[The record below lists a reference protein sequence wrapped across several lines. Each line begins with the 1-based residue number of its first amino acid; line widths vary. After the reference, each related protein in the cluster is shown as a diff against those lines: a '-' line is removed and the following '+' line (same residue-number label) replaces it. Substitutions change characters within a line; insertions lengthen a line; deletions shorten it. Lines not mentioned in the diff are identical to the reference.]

1 MRKESIRNVRECR
14 ACATSKG
21 ARRFA
26 RQTAKKAVEEEIKGA
41 VGMRKVGFAAA
52 DSP

>member
-1 MRKESIRNVRECR
+1 MCNVG
-14 ACATSKG
+14 G

-26 RQTAKKAVEEEIKGA
+26 RQTAKQAVEGEIKGA
-41 VGMRKVGFAAA
+41 LGMSKVGFAAA